1 MQLRRGRHSSLY
13 PSRAIHLTLERVP
26 HIALVSK
33 LHKRKNSQ
41 LQSLR
46 NAKKSFKAGAS
57 WTTDNSSKI
66 LLLQEKELF
75 QARFLRVGSRGIYIN
90 DYRKVDS
97 LRHR

>member
-1 MQLRRGRHSSLY
+1 MQ
-13 PSRAIHLTLERVP
+13 
-26 HIALVSK
+26 
-33 LHKRKNSQ
+33 
-41 LQSLR
+41 
-46 NAKKSFKAGAS
+46 KKSFKAAAS

-75 QARFLRVGSRGIYIN
+75 QTRFLRVGSRGIYIN